1 MVTMALEAPSSSH
14 RVVTEGA
21 YRSTASQS
29 LALKTSIFQQRRA
42 RRWKIRSRFNLK
54 MGVMRRTRDRRE
66 IAPRLSQ
73 MGIGS
78 GDAAKRVGHDK
89 QGLGAARALGAAVT
103 TLTTKAVG
111 SRLMV
116 FDRFRIAA
124 DGGGAS
130 A

>member
-1 MVTMALEAPSSSH
+1 
-14 RVVTEGA
+14 
-21 YRSTASQS
+21 
-29 LALKTSIFQQRRA
+29 
-42 RRWKIRSRFNLK
+42 
-54 MGVMRRTRDRRE
+54 
-66 IAPRLSQ
+66 